1 MTRRAISALAAACCA
16 MMVAH
21 CPAAE
26 ETPDPSI
33 QYISIASPADAPPSM
48 WMSAVVVDEMP
59 LVYTRQLFAMDGEG
73 RLVGED
79 SAEKQIEQVL
89 ANLETVLK
97 DSGSGLDRLIRVNVY
112 ALSTGIIADFHEQL
126 GKRLGN
132 SIRPAG
138 TSVQSPLPHRG
149 ALIAVDAV
157 AGAADAGKEVT
168 LKRSKNVAGDDKC
181 ADAAVLPAGG
191 IAYLSGHP
199 EGFSVTTLPTTRS
212 MTRLMKTL
220 EQLGLA
226 PKDVVQVK
234 VFVNPVTT
242 APDILPEIQAFFP
255 SGLTPPVVF
264 VEWLA
269 SMPVEIEMIARLP
282 SSDKSAEGVEY
293 FDPPEFR
300 PDSTFSR
307 VALMRAPR
315 QIYISGLYASRPS
328 RSNAQSDLLFGQL
341 ADVLSKTRSDIRHLV
356 KATYY
361 TSHDDA
367 ARWIDMKRFEILDE
381 KRPPA
386 ASKVMVHGVG
396 LPGRTMTVDM
406 IAVPGGE

>member
-1 MTRRAISALAAACCA
+1 MIWRSLTLALLACCWA
-16 MMVAH
+16 FAPY
-21 CPAAE
+21 CPAAD
-26 ETPDPSI
+26 ETPKPSI
-33 QYISIASPADAPPSM
+33 QYIPIASPADAPLSM

-73 RLVGED
+73 KLVGED

-132 SIRPAG
+132 SIRPAV

-328 RSNAQSDLLFGQL
+328 RSNTQSDLLFGQL
-341 ADVLSKTRSDIRHLV
+341 ADVLAETGSDIRHLA

-406 IAVPGGE
+406 IAVPGAE